1 MKYLKPP
8 INFHQQITLL
18 LSRGLIIND
27 ETAAEELLKNIS
39 YYRLAGY
46 WWPMQIDKVNHV
58 FKPNSTFENLI
69 AIYNFDRE
77 LRILVFDA
85 IERIEIAFRTKL
97 IYYLSHEISP
107 WWFEDSVN
115 FKDAVEHTETLQAI
129 DRELNQSKE
138 VFIKE
143 HYKKYSTDTRR
154 PPAWKTLEVASFGN
168 ISKLYGNLLNSM
180 KAKDVIAAEMGT
192 VNHTYL
198 PSWLQ
203 SITQIRNICAHHG
216 RLWNKNLPGRP
227 KLLPKPPY
235 YWLSNVPPAS
245 EHFMLYIHLCC
256 IKYLL
261 DRVNPDN
268 LFSEKLKALMT
279 QYPNID
285 PKALGMKSD
294 WQNEPLWKIYDNN

>member
-1 MKYLKPP
+1 MKYTKPA
-8 INFHQQITLL
+8 IDIEQQIARLK
-18 LSRGLIIND
+18 SRGLIFTD
-27 ETAAEELLKNIS
+27 EQSAKSLLKNIS

-46 WWPMQIDKVNHV
+46 WWPMQADKVKHI
-58 FKPNSTFENLI
+58 FKSKSTFENVI

-77 LRILVFDA
+77 LRILIFDA

-97 IYYLSHEISP
+97 TYYLSHEISP
-107 WWFEDSVN
+107 WWFEDSAY
-115 FKDAVEHTETLQAI
+115 FKNAVEHTETLLSI
-129 DRELNQSKE
+129 DRELGQTRE

-143 HYKKYSTDTRR
+143 HYKKYHTDNRR

-168 ISKLYGNLLNSM
+168 ISKLYGNLLPSI
-180 KAKDVIAAEMGT
+180 KAKDTIAAEMGT
-192 VNHTYL
+192 VNHSFL

-203 SITQIRNICAHHG
+203 SITQVRNICAHHG

-235 YWLSNVPPAS
+235 AWVSNVPPPS
-245 EHFMLYIHLCC
+245 EHYMLYVQLCC

-261 DRVNPDN
+261 DRVNPHN
-268 LFSEKLKALMT
+268 CFSQKLQALFS

-285 PKALGMKSD
+285 PKALGMKPD
-294 WQNEPLWKIYDNN
+294 WQNEPLWKI